1 MVKYSQPWNPWLS
14 DSGLQITQDD
24 LHMWVSFCGVNREK
38 AGAASGMLQKTDLPL
53 CRRSPRQLP
62 CQLQIA
68 MFIFNLLSTVWYQ
81 QFPVCRIMISRL
93 IDTIDAE
100 RDSPE

>member
-1 MVKYSQPWNPWLS
+1 
-14 DSGLQITQDD
+14 
-24 LHMWVSFCGVNREK
+24 MWVSFCGVNREK

-81 QFPVCRIMISRL
+81 QFPGLPDNDISL
-93 IDTIDAE
+93 NDTIDAE